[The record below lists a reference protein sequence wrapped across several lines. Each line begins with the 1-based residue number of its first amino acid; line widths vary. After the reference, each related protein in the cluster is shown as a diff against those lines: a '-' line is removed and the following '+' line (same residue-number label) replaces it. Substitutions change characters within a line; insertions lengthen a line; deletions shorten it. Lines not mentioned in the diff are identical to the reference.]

1 MAIQIKRVVG
11 KNFEKI
17 RKKLGLAQDE
27 LAYETK
33 TSQHTVSH
41 IENGAENFKIDTL
54 DTYLKYFGIPPFYLF
69 LPEDELQSAEIYNN
83 EVLVKTI
90 IMSLYKYF
98 LTVKYIFDP
107 DFSEWKNTYGIKL
120 KAERNVLIEDISTD
134 KDFVLSLVEMCNAYQ
149 IPTEHFPDIIRDAML
164 KEEMN
169 RMEEFAEH

>member
-1 MAIQIKRVVG
+1 METHEKISVFFDIFKKYVLHDIARNLIVFYNIAKRRYPMAIQIKQIVG

-69 LPEDELQSAEIYNN
+69 YP
-83 EVLVKTI
+83 KTNSNQPKYI
-90 IMSLYKYF
+90 IMRF
-98 LTVKYIFDP
+98 L
-107 DFSEWKNTYGIKL
+107 
-120 KAERNVLIEDISTD
+120 
-134 KDFVLSLVEMCNAYQ
+134 
-149 IPTEHFPDIIRDAML
+149 
-164 KEEMN
+164 
-169 RMEEFAEH
+169 